1 MEGFLYEV
9 FDQDAENLALFWSP
23 VKIANLKSIL
33 HNFEKEIMNYDADE
47 TFLEQFEDW
56 IDNENKIPLER
67 VFTQKVRL

>member
-9 FDQDAENLALFWSP
+9 FDQDDENLALFWSP